1 MIYEMEYIT
10 NPNSEEVNNYTKAFG
25 ITALVSILCFDDI
38 SVVKFTML
46 SWVRLLCNK
55 HLGTS

>member
-25 ITALVSILCFDDI
+25 ITALVSILCFNDI

-46 SWVRLLCNK
+46 SWVRLLRNK
-55 HLGTS
+55 H